1 MRKLIRNLG
10 RRWNDVWNRFV
21 LRMRRKALI
30 LDLRQNFTPLE
41 TRQVLA
47 SSAFDPG
54 LGALSVQL
62 DNGETATLT
71 QNLDQFVLDLPG
83 TSSDLSGSIADL
95 LRIEVA
101 GVGPGNNGTF
111 LWGGS
116 SNNDFSLVSQINLS
130 VQDLLSTDVN
140 VKAQEIIIQGD
151 SSSSSFTL
159 INSGIVQITP
169 GGPFNFTDTFSIT
182 TTDSLADIRLDGD
195 LRATSSATSS
205 DVTFRTLGSDAS
217 IFIDGDIALVGDPST
232 TPNSTLTIETLGT
245 GGALGSN
252 VSFLSS
258 QITTTDDAT
267 VVSVRALG
275 GSIDMDPSS
284 SINAMDGTIEFQA
297 NTSIRFTGLSST
309 STDVQAIRVISLTGE
324 LIGADSPGNDADATN
339 GGILLNA
346 VTGIGNSDALDVK
359 VGVLSATNSTSGRI
373 SLNNQSSPGD
383 GDLTLN
389 IVENSFREI
398 EIFNQFS
405 GIQQSPTGRIVG
417 NQVTLVADASVF
429 DLANLDTPLRT
440 SLNKSIVL
448 TNSTN
453 AIASFFGLATGEIR
467 LTTQSDLNLV
477 ALRALESVLSGP
489 SIGFQSTPG
498 INQIVIESLNS
509 SITQGSGSPSGILT
523 HSLSATA
530 SGGSVTLG
538 NVSNNAQFI
547 TGSSQGDFLFTDA
560 NGFEVRGINSSSG
573 NATLAAQSGS
583 ILQASG
589 PTDAITAS
597 RVSATASGGSVTLD
611 NVSNNAQFVTG
622 SSQDDFLYTDAN
634 GFEVRGINSSQGKIA
649 IATVAG
655 SITQGLSPSDGI
667 IANKLSVL
675 VDTESNPTPNQI
687 SIDGW
692 GRNSILLNSANND
705 VGQVEAVASGSI
717 QFVNKDSFQVGRIA
731 AVAKDF
737 VAGSVVSGVTAANE
751 VVLVSREGGVSQAY
765 SPVAPNYE
773 ALQAHTLRAT
783 VTTYAIFPD
792 IDVVRLNVTPQKD
805 KVLSNADLNTV
816 VGDIF
821 DDGSRLSTVYAAAN
835 ASATKFLD
843 TLNVNNPRLAITNE
857 LREAYSLDKYKQSFS
872 VLVLNRGDL
881 IVDGIKAVG
890 SSVSGLPS
898 NFSAAPNFLI
908 ASVAS
913 DASVV
918 KPASS
923 GDLLIAAGSRIE
935 GLSLDKSSRDNS
947 GLVLLAGRNL
957 VFEKSGTLPI
967 GQIGTAPILAQSDQV
982 QTVFS
987 TDLAAKF
994 NNGGKGS
1001 QNILSTEFVIGNES
1015 INPGE
1020 NVRTHSQQRVALD
1033 FGNIDRPT
1041 AGTSIQEQGFNVI
1054 VSYFDGATQAFSSKS
1069 QQGTSPPMPTNTIKE
1084 PVHPLPAIP
1093 TTNIAMMSSDSM
1105 DLQNNA
1111 IFQRTVPASVS
1122 SALMFSMLTPE
1133 KTLATNAIVR
1143 RSSDFFMFENVN
1155 SAFTDP
1161 SGVRDVT
1168 FQNQYID
1175 NVKPL
1180 GPSASMMDPNPEMQ
1194 MPQIWNGEMMNQAEI
1209 LPLIRQDKP
1218 DAEIKAAQRT
1228 VEIGVWSIGYV
1239 DENKN
1244 GMVDAGDSEDE
1255 SQASNSIDSNDPLVR
1270 IITYRIQEDELL
1282 EGIQQETIQRVV
1294 ELIKDSKNSED
1305 QVVEGF
1311 NQGGGFVAVEFID
1324 GAPAEDT
1331 RRTFLITKD
1340 DIDSEI
1346 K

>member
-47 SSAFDPG
+47 SSAFNPG

-83 TSSDLSGSIADL
+83 TSSDLSGSIANL

-159 INSGIVQITP
+159 INSGIVQITNEP

-182 TTDSLADIRLDGD
+182 TSDSLANIRLDGD
-195 LRATSSATSS
+195 LQATSSATSP

-217 IFIDGDIALVGDPST
+217 IFIDGDIALVGDPSA
-232 TPNSTLTIETLGT
+232 TPNSTLTIETSVT
-245 GGALGSN
+245 GGAPGSN
-252 VSFLSS
+252 VSFISS

-324 LIGADSPGNDADATN
+324 LIDADSLGNDADATN

-346 VTGIGNSDALDVK
+346 VTGIGNSDALEVK
-359 VGVLSATNSTSGRI
+359 VGVLSAINSTSGRI

-398 EIFNQFS
+398 EIFNQSS

-477 ALRALESVLSGP
+477 ALRAQESVLSGP
-489 SIGFQSTPG
+489 SLEFQSTPG

-509 SITQGSGSPSGILT
+509 NITQGSGSPSGILT

-530 SGGSVTLG
+530 SSGSVTLG
-538 NVSNNAQFI
+538 NVSNNAQFV

-560 NGFEVRGINSSSG
+560 NGFEVQGI
-573 NATLAAQSGS
+573 
-583 ILQASG
+583 
-589 PTDAITAS
+589 
-597 RVSATASGGSVTLD
+597 R
-611 NVSNNAQFVTG
+611 
-622 SSQDDFLYTDAN
+622 
-634 GFEVRGINSSQGKIA
+634 SSQGKVA
-649 IATVAG
+649 IATRAGSITQRLSPSDGIIANELSVLVDTESNPTPNQISIDGWGRNSILLNSANNDVGQVEAVASGSIQFVNKDSFQVGRIAAVAKDFVAGSVVSGVTAANEVVLETVAG

-751 VVLVSREGGVSQAY
+751 V
-765 SPVAPNYE
+765 
-773 ALQAHTLRAT
+773 
-783 VTTYAIFPD
+783 
-792 IDVVRLNVTPQKD
+792 
-805 KVLSNADLNTV
+805 
-816 VGDIF
+816 
-821 DDGSRLSTVYAAAN
+821 
-835 ASATKFLD
+835 
-843 TLNVNNPRLAITNE
+843 
-857 LREAYSLDKYKQSFS
+857 
-872 VLVLNRGDL
+872 
-881 IVDGIKAVG
+881 
-890 SSVSGLPS
+890 
-898 NFSAAPNFLI
+898 
-908 ASVAS
+908 
-913 DASVV
+913 
-918 KPASS
+918 
-923 GDLLIAAGSRIE
+923 
-935 GLSLDKSSRDNS
+935 
-947 GLVLLAGRNL
+947 
-957 VFEKSGTLPI
+957 
-967 GQIGTAPILAQSDQV
+967 
-982 QTVFS
+982 
-987 TDLAAKF
+987 
-994 NNGGKGS
+994 
-1001 QNILSTEFVIGNES
+1001 
-1015 INPGE
+1015 
-1020 NVRTHSQQRVALD
+1020 
-1033 FGNIDRPT
+1033 
-1041 AGTSIQEQGFNVI
+1041 
-1054 VSYFDGATQAFSSKS
+1054 
-1069 QQGTSPPMPTNTIKE
+1069 
-1084 PVHPLPAIP
+1084 
-1093 TTNIAMMSSDSM
+1093 
-1105 DLQNNA
+1105 
-1111 IFQRTVPASVS
+1111 
-1122 SALMFSMLTPE
+1122 
-1133 KTLATNAIVR
+1133 
-1143 RSSDFFMFENVN
+1143 
-1155 SAFTDP
+1155 
-1161 SGVRDVT
+1161 
-1168 FQNQYID
+1168 
-1175 NVKPL
+1175 
-1180 GPSASMMDPNPEMQ
+1180 
-1194 MPQIWNGEMMNQAEI
+1194 
-1209 LPLIRQDKP
+1209 
-1218 DAEIKAAQRT
+1218 
-1228 VEIGVWSIGYV
+1228 
-1239 DENKN
+1239 
-1244 GMVDAGDSEDE
+1244 
-1255 SQASNSIDSNDPLVR
+1255 
-1270 IITYRIQEDELL
+1270 
-1282 EGIQQETIQRVV
+1282 
-1294 ELIKDSKNSED
+1294 
-1305 QVVEGF
+1305 
-1311 NQGGGFVAVEFID
+1311 
-1324 GAPAEDT
+1324 
-1331 RRTFLITKD
+1331 
-1340 DIDSEI
+1340 
-1346 K
+1346 